1 MRTGEK
7 KVRALQ
13 AALRRA
19 ERRNDSLEVVCL
31 RYQLAELTDELNM
44 EESK

>member
-1 MRTGEK
+1 MRTKEQ

-19 ERRNDSLEVVCL
+19 ERRNDSLEVVCI
-31 RYQLAELTDELNM
+31 RYQLAELTDELNRR
-44 EESK
+44 EGK